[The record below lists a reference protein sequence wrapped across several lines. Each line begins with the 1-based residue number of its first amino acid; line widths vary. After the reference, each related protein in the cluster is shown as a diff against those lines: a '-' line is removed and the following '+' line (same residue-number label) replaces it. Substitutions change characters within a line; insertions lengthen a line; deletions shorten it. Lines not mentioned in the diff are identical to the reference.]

1 MVKNVAGPV
10 KSTVDYIMVRQEDKA
25 KIRNVKVITV
35 AKVSATSLIL
45 LTSVISILLYIIN
58 VYLYSMRP
66 EERREERREEWARLP
81 PSPRIYKRSG
91 VQRGDI

>member
-35 AKVSATSLIL
+35 AKVSATSLFL

-58 VYLYSMRP
+58 VYLYSRRP
-66 EERREERREEWARLP
+66 EDRREERREERAVP
-81 PSPRIYKRSG
+81 PRTRKL
-91 VQRGDI
+91 

>member
-1 MVKNVAGPV
+1 LVKNVAGPV

-58 VYLYSMRP
+58 VYLYSRRP
-66 EERREERREEWARLP
+66 EDRREERALP
-81 PSPRIYKRSG
+81 PPSALGSYKSG
-91 VQRGDI
+91 SRLQCDI

>member
-1 MVKNVAGPV
+1 V

-35 AKVSATSLIL
+35 AKVSATSLFL

-58 VYLYSMRP
+58 VYLYSRRP
-66 EERREERREEWARLP
+66 EDRREERREERAVP
-81 PSPRIYKRSG
+81 PRTRKL
-91 VQRGDI
+91 